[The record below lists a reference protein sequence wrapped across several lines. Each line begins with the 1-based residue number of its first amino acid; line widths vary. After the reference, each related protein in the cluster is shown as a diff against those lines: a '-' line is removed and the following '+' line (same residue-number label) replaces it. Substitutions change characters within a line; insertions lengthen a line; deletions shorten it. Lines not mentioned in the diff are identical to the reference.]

1 MKEME
6 IMKKIKRLTDLELK
20 IMGILWDHEESMTSH
35 EIAECMEG
43 EKVSPSSV
51 MQAIKRMVEKEAVV
65 VSDHVPVSRVY
76 ARAFVPSYSR
86 EEFMAAEFNRLK
98 NVISASKKIDVS
110 GIAACLIENTEDE
123 DLELKDME
131 ELSQLIE
138 EKKKKLQ

>member
-1 MKEME
+1 
-6 IMKKIKRLTDLELK
+6 
-20 IMGILWDHEESMTSH
+20 
-35 EIAECMEG
+35 
-43 EKVSPSSV
+43 
-51 MQAIKRMVEKEAVV
+51 MVEKEAVV

-76 ARAFVPSYSR
+76 ARAFVSSYSR
-86 EEFMAAEFNRLK
+86 EEFMAVEFNRLK

-138 EKKKKLQ
+138 EKKKKLHK